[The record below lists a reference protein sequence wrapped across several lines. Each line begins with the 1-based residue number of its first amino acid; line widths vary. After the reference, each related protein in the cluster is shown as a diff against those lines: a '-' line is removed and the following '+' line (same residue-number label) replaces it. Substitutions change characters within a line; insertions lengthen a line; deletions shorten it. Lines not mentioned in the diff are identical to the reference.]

1 MFCLAWVTRHGSGKS
16 SDWALSWNASQVVS
30 RNCQQATPR
39 SGVLAI
45 GTGSRK
51 RWDMETEVVTAISAA
66 IAAVAG
72 ALLGGLFPWLTQRNT
87 EVRIRQAMRIER
99 LEKEVRARI
108 ALEKAAVDWLVEL
121 RNKGEE
127 GRELSENCAIAR
139 SRERGSVPKCRKA
152 ISNNEPVDSN

>member
-127 GRELSENCAIAR
+127 GAGVKRELRNRAQQRTGLRPKMSE
-139 SRERGSVPKCRKA
+139 SDFE
-152 ISNNEPVDSN
+152 